1 MNLKGKI
8 IITLKSDLCAA
19 SGDGFSLSIDTDICT
34 DRYGLPYIPSRR
46 LKGCLREAAEYIGCS
61 SIDSIFGVSGDV
73 SRGSLKVNDAR
84 LESYDELCEEA
95 EENNYSSEQILSLFT
110 SVKASTAIEND
121 TAKENSLRFTRVVD
135 RYSPFDHSELRF
147 VSDIEYAQGDE
158 QQLMRVCKALR
169 NIGYK
174 RTRGYGSVKC
184 ELIPCEGTKSFSV
197 DIPNDENE
205 YELRYTIKLAAPL
218 MIAGKTSM
226 ETLDY
231 IPGTAVLGAMS
242 ASYLKTHTADERF
255 EELFLKGSLKFSNL
269 YITKEGVTAEPAP
282 SILGKPK
289 DGSVI
294 DFVGSERAEHKTNR
308 LKALKGGYLIRDREL
323 KPITETIYHHG
334 QKQDEN
340 DKLLYTQQCLCEGQ
354 MFSGYISGK
363 GSDLFELMPAF
374 EKGSIDIGRS
384 KTAQYSTCQIVA
396 ADCVKPNSVQIA
408 AGEIYALMCSD
419 VLLLDE
425 NANYAGG
432 IKDAANA
439 LGGVLNDDD
448 IAHSVV
454 MHTSVMGFVSVGRF
468 KREHIRAIKKGSVIR
483 LKTDKPM
490 AQYITIGERQN
501 EGFGLIKLCNKDE
514 LKQLGREAVQQQQ
527 HHEKLTGKLKKL
539 INQNTVDENRI
550 SAAIKYAA
558 EKYNMYKSDFNASFV
573 GRLLLMV
580 KQAADEADLDN
591 RIASIKTDKKRKAA
605 QSFKAGISEEYR
617 SDVFEF
623 MRIALTV
630 IKYKNKEG

>member
-1 MNLKGKI
+1 MKGRI

-19 SGDGFSLSIDTDICT
+19 SGDGFSLSIDTDICA

-46 LKGCLREAAEYIGCS
+46 LKGCLREAAEYIGCD
-61 SIDSIFGVSGDV
+61 SINSIFGINGDM

-84 LESYDELCEEA
+84 LEGYDELCAET
-95 EENNYSSEQILSLFT
+95 EENNYSTEQLLALFT

-121 TAKENSLRFTRVVD
+121 TAKENSLRFTRVVN
-135 RYSPFDHSELRF
+135 RYSPFDCSELRF
-147 VSDIEYAQGDE
+147 VSEIEYAQGDE
-158 QQLMRVCKALR
+158 HQLIRVCKALR

-174 RTRGYGSVKC
+174 RTRGFGSVKC
-184 ELIPCEGTKSFSV
+184 EFMPCDKSASLSVEIPS
-197 DIPNDENE
+197 DENE
-205 YELRYTIKLAAPL
+205 YELHYTIKLVAPV

-242 ASYLKTHTADERF
+242 ASYLKAHNADERF

-269 YITKEGVTAEPAP
+269 YISKAGVTAEPAP

-289 DGSVI
+289 DGLAI
-294 DFVGSERAEHKTNR
+294 DYVDREDAENKTNR
-308 LKALKGGYLIRDREL
+308 LKALKGGYLIGDQEL
-323 KPITETIYHHG
+323 NPITETIYHHG
-334 QKQDEN
+334 QKQGEKG
-340 DKLLYTQQCLCEGQ
+340 KLLYTQQCLCEGQ
-354 MFSGYISGK
+354 MFAGHISGK
-363 GSDLFELMPAF
+363 GSDLIELIPAF

-396 ADCVKPNSVQIA
+396 ADCVKPDSTQID

-419 VLLLDE
+419 ILLLDD
-425 NANYAGG
+425 NANYSGS
-432 IKDAANA
+432 IKDVVDA
-439 LGGVLNDDD
+439 LGGVLDDDD
-448 IAHSVV
+448 IAHSAL
-454 MHTSVMGFVSVGRF
+454 MYTSVMGYVSVGRF
-468 KREHIRAIKKGSVIR
+468 KREHIRAIKKGSVIKF
-483 LKTDKPM
+483 KTDKPM
-490 AQYITIGERQN
+490 PRYVTIGERQN
-501 EGFGLIKLCNKDE
+501 EGFGSIKLCTKDE
-514 LKQLGREAVQQQQ
+514 LKRLGRKTVNQQ
-527 HHEKLTGKLKKL
+527 HQCAAKAGKLKEL
-539 INQNTVDENRI
+539 IDNNTADDTRL
-550 SAAIKYAA
+550 SAAIRYAG
-558 EKYNMYKSDFNASFV
+558 EKYNTYRSDFNASFV

-580 KQAADEADLDN
+580 KQSADEADLDA

-617 SDVFEF
+617 SDVLEF